1 MPKIIAFTFAR
12 EGSKGVPN
20 KNIKLLNGKPL
31 LAYAAKAVQDSQRVD
46 SYYVSTDGE
55 AITKV
60 ASELN
65 AKIISRPIEL
75 ASDTASEWLAWQHAV
90 KYLINRN
97 EMSEEDIFV
106 SVPCTSPFRNG
117 EDLNKMIEAFL
128 DSDSDLALG
137 ITEADHSPYFNMV
150 RSDSNEMVSL
160 LCDGSYVRRQDVPE
174 AWNITTMAYV
184 TTADFILNNSGVMS
198 GKTQGVKMEKLRSLD
213 IDTELDF
220 LIAEFLMERGKF
232 LK

>member
-12 EGSKGVPN
+12 AGSKGVLN

-31 LAYAAKAVQDSQRVD
+31 LSYTVEAVRECSKFNN
-46 SYYVSTDGE
+46 YYISSDGE
-55 AITKV
+55 EIAKV
-60 ASELN
+60 ANDLCVDV
-65 AKIISRPIEL
+65 ISRPEEL
-75 ASDTASEWLAWQHAV
+75 ASDTANEWLAWQRAI
-90 KYLINRN
+90 KYLMFTK
-97 EMSEEDIFV
+97 EMSEDDIFV

-117 EDLNKMIEAFL
+117 EDLNKMIAAFL

-150 RSDSNEMVSL
+150 KSDSNGVVSL

-184 TTADFILNNSGVMS
+184 TTAKFVLNNTGVMS
-198 GKTQGVKMEKLRSLD
+198 GKTLGVKMEKCRSLD

-220 LIAEFLMERGKF
+220 TFAEFLMKN
-232 LK
+232 K